1 MSAKLNVR
9 YLVKKPQLFD
19 SKWSK
24 TLRKSEKPTF
34 WTNDLLTQNPSDAG
48 AAPSLRKRSNPA
60 SFPLNI
66 LKAIAD

>member
-1 MSAKLNVR
+1 M
-9 YLVKKPQLFD
+9 VKNTQ
-19 SKWSK
+19 
-24 TLRKSEKPTF
+24 KSEKPTF